1 MNDTRHA
8 IEVRL
13 REALRA
19 EADRCAAAE
28 PARLAARCTAI
39 PRVAATPI
47 RHRVAWAWAAG
58 LAAAAALAI
67 VLHPLPPPAPPAPD
81 AYPLAVPATEAQL
94 ARLHASIP
102 HPPPVIHPPPPPRP
116 IVSRLVPQPSPRRK
130 SGTEKIPGGVIDDF

>member
-1 MNDTRHA
+1 MNDPHHA

-19 EADRCAAAE
+19 EAERFADAE
-28 PARLAARCTAI
+28 PRDLAARCAAI

-47 RHRVAWAWAAG
+47 RHRTAWAWAAG
-58 LAAAAALAI
+58 LAAAAALVV
-67 VLHPLPPPAPPAPD
+67 VLRPLPPPAPPAPD

-102 HPPPVIHPPPPPRP
+102 RPPPVVRPPPVIRPPPPPRP
-116 IVSRLVPQPSPRRK
+116 RP
-130 SGTEKIPGGVIDDF
+130 